1 MYLHTQL
8 DDFQCQHQLASSHI
22 QNQIS
27 HLSNRHIPNHYR
39 LSAFLSVTG
48 DTDFRRDL
56 KEERVELPCLAF
68 SFCSV
73 FPQHLAQRSL
83 RHYHDSNSK

>member
-8 DDFQCQHQLASSHI
+8 DDFQCQHHLASFHI

-39 LSAFLSVTG
+39 LSDFLRVSQQILTLGEEGRASLLSFLFLLCVSTAPS
-48 DTDFRRDL
+48 T
-56 KEERVELPCLAF
+56 KESKALA
-68 SFCSV
+68 
-73 FPQHLAQRSL
+73 
-83 RHYHDSNSK
+83 